1 MSMFTQYFFTCFFLQ
16 KKVFIINFKK
26 VFVELLSLITISSQ
40 KGEQKDSC
48 KPMQKNCFT
57 LFDHCPDY
65 GPNLCKEH
73 MLTLSQRK
81 SIFRDVT

>member
-1 MSMFTQYFFTCFFLQ
+1 MKGDVNESIGQEIEMTLPPP
-16 KKVFIINFKK
+16 KNFCGKNN
-26 VFVELLSLITISSQ
+26 FGQS
-40 KGEQKDSC
+40 KG
-48 KPMQKNCFT
+48 PMQKNCFT

-81 SIFRDVT
+81 SIFRAVT